1 MINLKPCKCGCT
13 RLRLLTDYEKM
24 WHIECLICFRMG
36 IRVNTPVGA
45 VDFWNGDYVSF
56 EGTTTKMIRRTNH
69 DVEPE
74 SL

>member
-24 WHIECLICFRMG
+24 CHIECPICFRMG
-36 IRVNTPVGA
+36 VRVNTPVGA

-56 EGTTTKMIRRTNH
+56 EGYDIQNTEEMEQK
-69 DVEPE
+69 
-74 SL
+74 